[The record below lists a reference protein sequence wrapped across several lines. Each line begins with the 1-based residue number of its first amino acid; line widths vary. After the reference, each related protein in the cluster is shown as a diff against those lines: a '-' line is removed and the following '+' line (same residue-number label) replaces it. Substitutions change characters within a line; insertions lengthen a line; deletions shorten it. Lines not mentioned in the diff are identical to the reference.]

1 LVDSSDLSKLLKYRN
16 FPLNIFVSKVRKAII
31 TVSYASSINILSG
44 GRGVK
49 SSGSHRAARIGSAV
63 VWAMDISY
71 LKSKKVVQIALR
83 SLTYFDV

>member
-1 LVDSSDLSKLLKYRN
+1 
-16 FPLNIFVSKVRKAII
+16 VRKAII